1 MPAQVA
7 DFPVASAEIVRRP
20 LGTVLARLGDG
31 IEAMAWAELRKLRHD
46 HLDILTRSVQPLLW
60 LFIFGTA
67 LRRNHQLSGG
77 YPDYQAYLAPGVMA
91 QAALFIAIFFGLAVI
106 WERDVGQL
114 QRLLATPIPRMAIV
128 LGKASGAGIRALTQA
143 TVLLIVIAITGIGIE
158 WRPLQIAGA
167 LVLLVL
173 GTAGFACLS
182 MVLASLV
189 KTRERFM
196 GIGQLILMPLFFAS
210 SALYPLSIM
219 PTWLRI
225 VARVNP
231 LTYEVHGMRDQLL
244 GISAGGTLW
253 IDFAVGVGF
262 LVVTATAAARAY
274 PRAIL

>member
-1 MPAQVA
+1 
-7 DFPVASAEIVRRP
+7 
-20 LGTVLARLGDG
+20 
-31 IEAMAWAELRKLRHD
+31 
-46 HLDILTRSVQPLLW
+46 
-60 LFIFGTA
+60 
-67 LRRNHQLSGG
+67 
-77 YPDYQAYLAPGVMA
+77 
-91 QAALFIAIFFGLAVI
+91 
-106 WERDVGQL
+106 
-114 QRLLATPIPRMAIV
+114 
-128 LGKASGAGIRALTQA
+128 
-143 TVLLIVIAITGIGIE
+143 
-158 WRPLQIAGA
+158 
-167 LVLLVL
+167 LLVL

-231 LTYEVHGMRDQLL
+231 LTYEVHGMRQLL
-244 GISAGGTLW
+244 LGVSVGGTLW

-262 LVVTATAAARAY
+262 FVATSALAARAY